1 MVEVSGKQNEVSRFI
16 RYSKMVGRAIKK
28 ITPFVIIIH
37 MCLWFVDLIGYLNF
51 PFVSFL
57 WETVFIC

>member
-1 MVEVSGKQNEVSRFI
+1 MVISGKQNEVSRFI

-28 ITPFVIIIH
+28 ITPVVIIIH

-57 WETVFIC
+57 